1 MYKFVFAPFGIPLL
15 NEYWVAA
22 LCAMGVA
29 GVIVHGPLRRLGF
42 TRRQALLLPVA
53 LTYIGF
59 LGAHV
64 LYGITILGRYD
75 WDVWFRKVFLS
86 WSGFVWYGGLA
97 ASAIASLVLARRLK
111 IPLLAMTDALAP
123 GAFMALAFGRL
134 GCFMHGC
141 CYGNPTDLPWGV
153 IFPRSS
159 FGPEVHLH
167 PTQLYEF
174 FFLNGVFLI
183 HRWMCRAGGPFQPFT
198 GSTTAFWFMV
208 SAVGRY
214 LFEMFR
220 GDAIRGVWVFGIST
234 SQFLSVVLF
243 VVGLWIWRSC
253 RPSGAAGSGF

>member
-1 MYKFVFAPFGIPLL
+1 MYKFAFAPFGFPLL

-22 LCAMGVA
+22 LLAMVVA
-29 GVIVHGPLRRLGF
+29 GWIVHGSLRRLGF
-42 TRRQALLLPVA
+42 SRRQALLLPVA

-59 LGAHV
+59 LGAHA
-64 LYGITILGRYD
+64 LYGLTILGRYD

-97 ASAIASLVLARRLK
+97 ASAGASLLLARRLK

-153 IFPRSS
+153 VFPRSQ
-159 FGPEVHLH
+159 FGSDVHLH

-174 FFLNGVFLI
+174 FFLNGVFVVY
-183 HRWMCRAGGPFQPFT
+183 RAIFRNGGALQPFT
-198 GSTTAFWFMV
+198 GSATAFWFMV
-208 SAVGRY
+208 SAIGRY
-214 LFEMFR
+214 LLEMVR
-220 GDAIRGVWVFGIST
+220 GDSIRGVWVFGIST
-234 SQFLSVVLF
+234 SQFLSVLLF
-243 VVGLWIWRSC
+243 AFGLWIWKSR
-253 RPSGAAGSGF
+253 RPESPAGSGF